1 MPDLEELIRTTLDRQ
16 APRPDPDP
24 IVERVARRKR
34 QVRLARRV
42 QSATLAV
49 VVVAG
54 IAAGGYALARAFGVG
69 GKPAPASSA
78 TVPAPSA
85 SPSILAC
92 GGGATT
98 LAIASQ
104 EGAAGTISTVWMV
117 TNHGSTACR
126 SIGYPAID
134 IHLPA
139 GWTGLHV
146 IHGGYPN
153 INERPKELL
162 VQPGQSLFFVSY
174 WSDVTTN
181 LGPCESFDR
190 VSVTLP
196 GSASSVE
203 LATSGSICPSPAHV
217 GPVSAS
223 PPAG

>member
-1 MPDLEELIRTTLDRQ
+1 MPDLEELIRNTLDRQ
-16 APRPDPDP
+16 APRPDPGP

-69 GKPAPASSA
+69 GKPSPASSA
-78 TVPAPSA
+78 TVPAPST
-85 SPSILAC
+85 SPSILSC
-92 GGGATT
+92 GNGATT

-104 EGAAGTISTVWMV
+104 QGAAGTISTVWRV
-117 TNHGSTACR
+117 TNQGSTACR
-126 SIGYPAID
+126 SIGYPAIGV
-134 IHLPA
+134 HGPT
-139 GWTGLHV
+139 GWTGLQV

-153 INERPKELL
+153 INGRPAE
-162 VQPGQSLFFVSY
+162 VVVPPGGPLYFVSY

-181 LGPCESFDR
+181 LGPCESVDR
-190 VSVTLP
+190 ARVTLP

-203 LATSGSICPSPAHV
+203 VATSGSICPSLVHV

-223 PPAG
+223 PPSG